1 MKLHQ
6 FFIYIYHENQNKI
19 NQMKKKV
26 LFVSAVVLSLAF
38 ASCGGEEKA
47 PVVEET
53 STTETTTTETEVTPA
68 TEEAPAVVEEKKVV
82 KKETKKE
89 PKQTAAEV
97 AEGIVVTK
105 GNVKKPTN
113 ATLEVKKIEEQ
124 AIDKGATETKTLM
137 RK

>member
-1 MKLHQ
+1 
-6 FFIYIYHENQNKI
+6 
-19 NQMKKKV
+19 MKKQV

-53 STTETTTTETEVTPA
+53 STTETTTETTTTETEVTPA

-105 GNVKKPTN
+105 GNAKKPTN

>member
-1 MKLHQ
+1 
-6 FFIYIYHENQNKI
+6 
-19 NQMKKKV
+19 MKKQV

-113 ATLEVKKIEEQ
+113 ATLEVKKIEEDYDLS
-124 AIDKGATETKTLM
+124 ILFFIYLVIFLEFHWFVFIES
-137 RK
+137 